1 MLQRQYEAAVAQL
14 EEERSLV
21 VKLQETIENYR
32 RELAAVRSEN
42 TKVVTELREEL
53 RISGEKIRQLEFQV
67 LLTTRFD

>member
-1 MLQRQYEAAVAQL
+1 MAQL

-53 RISGEKIRQLEFQV
+53 RLSAERIRQLEIQV
-67 LLTTRFD
+67 G